1 MVRKIISLL
10 LLINLVACTS
20 TAQIIDKKTKI
31 KKYRIVEVKNNVKK
45 IISKTQ

>member
-20 TAQIIDKKTKI
+20 TAPVIDEKPKI
-31 KKYRIVEVKNNVKK
+31 KKYRIVVVKNNGEK